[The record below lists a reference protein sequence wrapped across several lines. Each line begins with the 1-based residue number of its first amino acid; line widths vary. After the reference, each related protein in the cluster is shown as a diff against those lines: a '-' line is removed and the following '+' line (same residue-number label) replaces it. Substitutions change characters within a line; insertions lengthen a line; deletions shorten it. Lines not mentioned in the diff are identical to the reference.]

1 VFFFPWACH
10 PPSAPLILS
19 LTPLY
24 GSLTSV
30 QLLSLSICITI
41 IREAFLYSK
50 WEQIQIHIASQYA
63 VSGRLLIQKRD
74 VPIKSLTQGS
84 ENPAVEEAKRE

>member
-1 VFFFPWACH
+1 
-10 PPSAPLILS
+10 
-19 LTPLY
+19 
-24 GSLTSV
+24 
-30 QLLSLSICITI
+30 
-41 IREAFLYSK
+41 
-50 WEQIQIHIASQYA
+50 